1 MTNDRPNP
9 DELLARVQAEEVKQ
23 KRGKLKIF
31 FGMAPGVGKTYAMLQ
46 AARKAATE
54 RIDIVVG
61 YVEPHAR
68 PETHALVLGLDLM
81 PRRIVTQRGKTT
93 EEFDLEGA
101 LERKPQLILIDELAH
116 SNAEGSTHPK
126 RWQDVED
133 LLAAGIDVYTTLNV
147 QHLESLND
155 VVAQVTSIPVRET
168 VPDHVFEKAD
178 EIELVDLAPDD
189 LIERL
194 REGKVYVSAQASRAL
209 ENFFRKGNLFAL
221 RELALRKTA
230 ERVNE
235 QAIDYRQQ
243 HDVSRIWAT
252 SERLLV
258 CVGPSPM
265 SARLV
270 RATRRMAASLRAP
283 WVALHVEL
291 ERGKPLSPADQL
303 RLENNLRLA
312 QELGATVE
320 TTYGTEFAETI
331 VTYSKHHNITKI
343 VVGKSR
349 MSKWRELLRGA
360 FVDDLIRQS
369 GDIDIYVISGDA
381 DHPVENKPVVEK
393 KPIHWFPYLAAGL
406 SVAGCTLISFG
417 LFQLFAATNLAMV
430 YLACIVAVSLLW
442 GRGPSVLATM
452 LGVAAFDFF
461 FIPPYG
467 TFAVADTQY
476 LFTFAVMLVTG
487 LVISALASRV
497 HSQKEAIR
505 RREIRTAALFALSK
519 ELARLPTQGTVAVAT
534 RRIIGDALD
543 AHVWMIVPQHDGTFA
558 PADSAVDGIPPQK
571 HQGVIRW
578 VFDHRRPAG
587 FGTDT
592 LPGTEG
598 TYLPLLGADNLVGVL
613 GVQPRQP
620 DSKLSNSQM
629 KLLETFAGQVAMAIE
644 RCNLAVQAEHV
655 RLQMETERMRN
666 TLLSAV
672 SHDLRT
678 PLTGI
683 TGAASLLI
691 DGNDQLGSAARQDL
705 AESILDESD
714 RLNRLV
720 GNLLDMTR
728 LEAGA
733 ISLQRD
739 LQPIDE
745 VVGVVLNRMEREL
758 RDHRIETHLPPDLP
772 PVMIDSL
779 LIQQVLTNLVDN
791 AVKFSGP
798 LTPIMLS
805 AYQKEND
812 LILEVADRGPGFPP
826 GEEKRIFEK
835 FYRVEGQSRIGT
847 GIGLAICRGIVEL
860 HHGTITAENRS
871 GGGALFR
878 FSLPLT
884 SESSMESGTQ

>member
-1 MTNDRPNP
+1 MTGDRPNP
-9 DELLARVQAEEVKQ
+9 DELLARVQADEVKQ

-54 RIDIVVG
+54 QIDIVVG

-81 PRRIVTQRGKTT
+81 PRRIVTSRGKTT

-101 LERKPQLILIDELAH
+101 LARKPQLILIDELAH

-133 LLAAGIDVYTTLNV
+133 LLTAGIDVYTTLNV

-168 VPDHVFEKAD
+168 VPDHVFEQAD
-178 EIELVDLAPDD
+178 EVELVDLAPDD

-194 REGKVYVSAQASRAL
+194 QEGKVYVSAQASRAL

-235 QAIDYRQQ
+235 QALDYRQQ

-291 ERGKPLSPADQL
+291 ERGKVLSAADQQ

-320 TTYGTEFAETI
+320 TAYGSDFAETI
-331 VTYSKHHNITKI
+331 VTYSQHHNITKI
-343 VVGKSR
+343 VVGKTR
-349 MSKWRELLRGA
+349 LPKWQELLRGA

-369 GDIDIYVISGDA
+369 GDIDIYVISGDSE
-381 DHPVENKPVVEK
+381 HPIEKKPIVEK
-393 KPIHWFPYLAAGL
+393 KPIHWLPYLAATL

-430 YLACIVAVSLLW
+430 YLACVVGVSLLW
-442 GRGPSVLATM
+442 GRGPSILATI

-476 LFTFAVMLVTG
+476 LLTFAVMLITG
-487 LVISALASRV
+487 MVISALASRV
-497 HSQKEAIR
+497 HLQTEAIR
-505 RREIRTAALFALSK
+505 RREIRTAALFSLSK

-543 AHVWMIVPQHDGTFA
+543 AHVWMIVPQPDGTFA
-558 PADSAVDGIPPQK
+558 LADSAVDGIPPQK

-598 TYLPLLGADNLVGVL
+598 TYFPLLGADNLVGVL

-620 DSKLSNSQM
+620 DSKLSSSQM

-644 RCNLAVQAEHV
+644 RCNLALQAEHV

-691 DGNDQLGSAARQDL
+691 EGNDKLESAARHDL

-733 ISLQRD
+733 ISLQQD

-745 VVGVVLNRMEREL
+745 VIGVVLNRLEREL
-758 RDHRIETHLPPDLP
+758 RDHPVETHLPPDLP

-779 LIQQVLTNLVDN
+779 LIQQVLTNLIDN

-798 LTPIMLS
+798 QTPITLS
-805 AYQKEND
+805 AYKKENE
-812 LILEVADRGPGFPP
+812 LILEVLDRGPGFPS
-826 GEEKRIFEK
+826 GKEKRIFEK
-835 FYRVEGQSRIGT
+835 FYRVEGQSRTGT

-860 HHGTITAENRS
+860 HHGTIMAENRS

-878 FSLPLT
+878 FSLPLAAN
-884 SESSMESGTQ
+884 ESVADRS